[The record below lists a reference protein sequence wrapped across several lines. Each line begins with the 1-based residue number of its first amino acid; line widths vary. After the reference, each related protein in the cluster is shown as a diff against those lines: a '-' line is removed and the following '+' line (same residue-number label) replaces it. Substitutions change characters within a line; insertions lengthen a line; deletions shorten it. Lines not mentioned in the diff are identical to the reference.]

1 MAIDHAILVAL
12 SERTATG
19 YDLARRFDASI
30 GHFWKASHQQIYKV
44 LARMD
49 EQGWVKSEATKRGG
63 RLDKKTYSITDD
75 GRKELLRWTQT
86 PSAPEV
92 MRSDFAV
99 KLRGFVDDEAIRED
113 ALSRLE
119 SYREMLAFYEES
131 EKKFYPEPA
140 KIKDSARGAYLA
152 LRGGILLAQGNIA
165 WCEEVLAELNSER
178 R

>member
-1 MAIDHAILVAL
+1 MAIEHAILVAL
-12 SERTATG
+12 SERSATG

-63 RLDKKTYSITDD
+63 RLDKKTYSITDP
-75 GRKELLRWTQT
+75 GAKELLRWTQS
-86 PSAPEV
+86 PSSPEV

-99 KLRGFVDDEAIRED
+99 KLRGFVDSDSIRED
-113 ALSRLE
+113 ATTRLE

-131 EKKFYPEPA
+131 ERKFYPDPA